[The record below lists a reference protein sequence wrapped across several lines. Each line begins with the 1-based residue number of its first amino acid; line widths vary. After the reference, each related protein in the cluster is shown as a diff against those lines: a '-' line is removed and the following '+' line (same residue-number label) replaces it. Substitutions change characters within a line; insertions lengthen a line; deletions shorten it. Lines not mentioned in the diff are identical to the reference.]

1 MNRMPRL
8 LALAAVPVLILASMP
23 QRAAADL
30 PTPVFHT
37 DFESGIPPEF
47 TAPGAH
53 LDAVQGWAG
62 LGEGSNRFEGSFLR
76 YDAQAVLD
84 TRLVVRELPSHTL
97 LNLSFLLALI
107 DSWDGVELLQVA
119 VDGQQ
124 LYSHWFQL
132 ATGDTTSYVPP
143 PGTLLSSGSD
153 LGYSSGSYHGRDRA
167 YNLAFEPAFQN
178 IPHTADS
185 VVVVW
190 RLDAVPGGGANY
202 WQGGTDES
210 WAIDHVRLEVLGAN
224 TDDAPATGA
233 GLGLAIRAP
242 SPHPARTSG
251 FALSVSL
258 PSSEPAMLE
267 LFDVNGRRVAERW
280 IESPAPGAQRLEVG
294 RGAGLTPGVHLARL
308 TQGGASRSM
317 RVVLL
322 R

>member
-1 MNRMPRL
+1 MALPL
-8 LALAAVPVLILASMP
+8 LFLAGMP

-30 PTPVFHT
+30 PTPVFFT

-62 LGEGSNRFEGSFLR
+62 LGESSNRFEGSFLR

-84 TRLVVRELPSHTL
+84 TRLVVRNLPSHTL

-107 DSWDGVELLQVA
+107 DSWDGVELLQVE

-124 LYSHWFQL
+124 LYSNWFQL
-132 ATGDTTSYVPP
+132 ALGDTTSYIPP
-143 PGTLLSSGSD
+143 PGTLLSSGTN
-153 LGYSSGSYHGRDRA
+153 LGYSNGSYYGRDRA

-190 RLDAVPGGGANY
+190 RLNAIPGGGASF
-202 WQGGTDES
+202 WQGGLDES
-210 WAIDHVRLEVLGAN
+210 WAVDHVHLEVLGAN
-224 TDDAPATGA
+224 TDDAPTTAPGQR
-233 GLGLAIRAP
+233 LAIGAP

-251 FALSVSL
+251 FALSLSL
-258 PSSEPAMLE
+258 PSSEPATLE
-267 LFDVNGRRVAERW
+267 LFDVGGRRVAERR
-280 IESPAPGAQRLEVG
+280 IESPTPGAQRLEMGQGV
-294 RGAGLTPGVHLARL
+294 RLTPGVHLARL
-308 TQGGASRSM
+308 TQGGESRSV
-317 RVVLL
+317 RVVLI